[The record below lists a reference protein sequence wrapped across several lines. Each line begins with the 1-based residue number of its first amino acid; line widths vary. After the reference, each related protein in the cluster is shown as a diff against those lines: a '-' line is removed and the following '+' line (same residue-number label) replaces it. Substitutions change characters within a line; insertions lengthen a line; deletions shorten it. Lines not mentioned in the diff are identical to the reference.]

1 MTTTTSGSAVTKREL
16 TIADSTAYNKSNR
29 VRGLTLLNHDK
40 ESDPTN
46 ASANVSADIPPTH
59 YQHINQHTANASA
72 DTLLT
77 LPREKR
83 NSKSPLF

>member
-1 MTTTTSGSAVTKREL
+1 M
-16 TIADSTAYNKSNR
+16 
-29 VRGLTLLNHDK
+29 NHDK

-59 YQHINQHTANASA
+59 YQHINQHTTNASA

-83 NSKSPLF
+83 NSKSPQFGNTTYTLQARSTAWEKKSESPPFLK